1 MLFRSTMV
9 TTAEKAKAALAAL
22 YAEINR
28 FGDVDYFTDEE
39 LESAKNLLESEDLYS
54 REKLS
59 EYTHSLGFWWSSTG
73 VDYFR
78 SYHRNLRAVNRK
90 SIERYLKTYLIGKNH
105 ITVALIS
112 DSDLKASGI
121 TSGDLVGR

>member
-1 MLFRSTMV
+1 MV

-105 ITVALIS
+105 KI
-112 DSDLKASGI
+112 
-121 TSGDLVGR
+121 GRAHV